1 LISGRASDAN
11 ARPFDER
18 SATSIRGYAALLRA
32 YLWPHRARLFA
43 LTALIAVSV
52 AMQLISPQIARRFID
67 SAASGPA
74 STNLATLAIVFG
86 VTAILG
92 NMAAAA
98 ATYVSET
105 VAWTATNT
113 LRADLVQHTLS
124 LDPTFHKAHTSG
136 EMIERIDGD
145 VTAMANFFSQFVV
158 RMLATL
164 ALMLGVL
171 IVVSLEDWRVGLA
184 LTAFALLTLYTL
196 ARLRNIAIPHF
207 KARSQAN
214 ADLSAFWEER
224 LSGIED
230 IRASGSERHTLRQQW
245 LLMRRVFKLILRGT
259 LYGRIMFAAF
269 VLSTAVGNVLALGSG
284 ALMLGI
290 GAFTIGTV
298 YLVMEYTGTLA
309 QNLRQVAEQLDDL
322 QNASAGIARTAEL
335 LAERSRIVNGAQT
348 PAASGAA
355 ALRFERVTFAYDDE
369 LPGAAASTE
378 AAPPVLQDVSFALA
392 PGRVLGLLGRT
403 GSGKSTLTRL
413 LFRFYDPT
421 DGCIE
426 LDGLDTR
433 QWTLSA
439 LRHRIGLVTQE
450 VQLFQASVR
459 NNLTFFDD
467 TISDDRIRAVLNEL
481 DMTVWLDGLK
491 RGLDTELGSGNA
503 GLSAGEAQLLA
514 FARVFLQDPR
524 LVVLDEASSRLDPA
538 TEQRIERAIDRL
550 LSGRSAIIIAHHLT
564 TVQRADEIMIL
575 EDGRVREYGARAELA
590 QRPDSRFAT
599 LLRTGMQEVLA

>member
-1 LISGRASDAN
+1 LTSGAPGDARTQSF
-11 ARPFDER
+11 AAQH
-18 SATSIRGYAALLRA
+18 ATSLRGYAALLRT
-32 YLWPHRARLFA
+32 YLWPHRARLFVLA
-43 LTALIAVSV
+43 SLIAVSI
-52 AMQLISPQIARRFID
+52 AMQLVSPQIARQFID
-67 SAASGPA
+67 GAARSP
-74 STNLATLAIVFG
+74 STTYLATLALAFAA
-86 VTAILG
+86 TAILG
-92 NMAAAA
+92 NIAAAA

-105 VAWTATNT
+105 VAWSATNA
-113 LRADLVQHTLS
+113 LRADLVEHTLG

-171 IVVSLEDWRVGLA
+171 IIVGLEDWRIGLA
-184 LTAFALLTLYTL
+184 LTMFALLTLFTL
-196 ARLRNIAIPHF
+196 ARLRHVAIPHF

-214 ADLSAFWEER
+214 AELSAFWEER

-230 IRASGSERHTLRQQW
+230 IRSSGAEPHTLRQQW

-259 LYGRIMFAAF
+259 LFGRIMFAAF

-298 YLVMEYTGTLA
+298 YLVMDYTGTLA

-335 LAERSRIVNGAQT
+335 LAERSKIVSGAQT
-348 PAASGAA
+348 PAATGAA
-355 ALRFERVTFAYDDE
+355 ALRFERVTFVYEDD
-369 LPGAAASTE
+369 LPGAATAVE
-378 AAPPVLQDVSFALA
+378 AAQPVLQDVSFALT

-421 DGCIE
+421 DGSIN

-433 QWTLSA
+433 EWALSA
-439 LRHRIGLVTQE
+439 LRNRIGLVTQE

-467 TISDDRIRAVLNEL
+467 AITDERIRAVLGEL
-481 DMTVWLDGLK
+481 DMLGWLDGLK

-550 LSGRSAIIIAHHLT
+550 LSGRSAIIIAHHLA
-564 TVQRADEIMIL
+564 TVQRADEILIL

-590 QRPDSRFAT
+590 RRPDSRFAT